1 MKLIDK
7 LKNKEQREK
16 IFFLFSLFTTLGFA
30 VYNGIAGIIYS
41 LSWNTSI
48 AIYYV
53 FLFLLRI
60 STCLK
65 SYNKVLNNIISFF
78 FLLLNL
84 SLVVP
89 ISLLALHE
97 KIVKMDMILSIT
109 VATYTTYKVTK
120 AIMNILSK
128 KKSKRLEDKEKFTL
142 NLIDALV
149 SVLNLQNTL
158 ITVNGDNS
166 KDMLN
171 LSIISSFI
179 IYILII
185 IITLMFI
192 KYKRKIINNKSV

>member
-1 MKLIDK
+1 MKLIDL
-7 LKNKEQREK
+7 LKGKEQRKK
-16 IFFLFSLFTTLGFA
+16 IFFLCSLLTTLGFA

-41 LSWNTSI
+41 LSWNISI

-65 SYNKVLNNIISFF
+65 SNNKVLNNIISFF

-89 ISLLALHE
+89 ISLLALHK
-97 KIVKMDMILSIT
+97 KIVKMDMILSIAI
-109 VATYTTYKVTK
+109 ATYTTYKVTK

-158 ITVNGDNS
+158 ITVNGDSS

-185 IITLMFI
+185 IITLIFI
-192 KYKRKIINNKSV
+192 KYKRKIINSKSV

>member
-16 IFFLFSLFTTLGFA
+16 IFFLCSLFTTLGFA

-41 LSWNTSI
+41 LSWNTSV

-65 SYNKVLNNIISFF
+65 SHNKVLNNIISFF
-78 FLLLNL
+78 FFLLNL

-97 KIVKMDMILSIT
+97 KIVKIDMILSIT

-185 IITLMFI
+185 IITLIFI

>member
-16 IFFLFSLFTTLGFA
+16 IFFLCSLFTTLGFA